1 MTPSLPRMV
10 GGLQGPRMG
19 EGACIPFPPG
29 GGTGPSPGTLGLQ
42 GEGLSADWT
51 PPAHSDDAGPHCGRN
66 CDAPGFHYCL
76 ALTVLLQTFGSTRAL
91 DLAHSDPTLLLSQVA
106 QYSHSPQ
113 YPNSHTLPSTP
124 ELPLSPVPQ
133 LSHSTQYTMHK
144 EEALTQRQV
153 TGEWPLMSLPMGHSG
168 ACGSGWERWP
178 PGLGS
183 KTPRPQ

>member
-1 MTPSLPRMV
+1 MW
-10 GGLQGPRMG
+10 

-29 GGTGPSPGTLGLQ
+29 VGTGPSPGTLGLQ

-113 YPNSHTLPSTP
+113 YPHSPQY
-124 ELPLSPVPQ
+124 LS
-133 LSHSTQYTMHK
+133 LIHI
-144 EEALTQRQV
+144 
-153 TGEWPLMSLPMGHSG
+153 
-168 ACGSGWERWP
+168 
-178 PGLGS
+178 
-183 KTPRPQ
+183 